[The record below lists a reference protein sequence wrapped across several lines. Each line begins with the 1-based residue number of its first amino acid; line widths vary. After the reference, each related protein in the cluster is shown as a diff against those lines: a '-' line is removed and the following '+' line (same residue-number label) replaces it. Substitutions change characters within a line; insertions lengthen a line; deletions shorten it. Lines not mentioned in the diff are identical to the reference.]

1 MVNPTK
7 SRCGAS
13 MTAYLGSLVVT
24 IIPVY
29 YGMQVG
35 RVYYRFYAIKDK
47 IDSAAL
53 FAQTQPTEQILRN
66 LREASG
72 EIRLPPATKNFQIR
86 RTDIYP
92 RTITISTIYTENLNL
107 PFVTKTV
114 TFTPTATHS
123 Q

>member
-1 MVNPTK
+1 
-7 SRCGAS
+7 
-13 MTAYLGSLVVT
+13 
-24 IIPVY
+24 
-29 YGMQVG
+29 MQVG